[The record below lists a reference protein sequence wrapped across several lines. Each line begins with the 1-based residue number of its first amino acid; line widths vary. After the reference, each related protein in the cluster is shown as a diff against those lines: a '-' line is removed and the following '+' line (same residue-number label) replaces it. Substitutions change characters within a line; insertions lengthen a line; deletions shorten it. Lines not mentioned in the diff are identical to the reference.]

1 MQHTSSALLDGVISA
16 QAGVLVR
23 VAGLFRALGC
33 FHGGQL
39 PESAFLPHHQAPSHH
54 EGVCTRLQPVLGV
67 MAGWQGRGPGGLQ
80 VGRASGP
87 RGLLPAAGGPGAWG
101 QSHKGTPS
109 GPHVVMG
116 LPSGTSTSLPPF
128 RTVLGLFFNF
138 IHLAF
143 FIYSF
148 YFGGFFLLI
157 SYFAALLSSN
167 IHISGQCPL

>member
-1 MQHTSSALLDGVISA
+1 
-16 QAGVLVR
+16 
-23 VAGLFRALGC
+23 
-33 FHGGQL
+33 
-39 PESAFLPHHQAPSHH
+39 
-54 EGVCTRLQPVLGV
+54 
-67 MAGWQGRGPGGLQ
+67 
-80 VGRASGP
+80 
-87 RGLLPAAGGPGAWG
+87 
-101 QSHKGTPS
+101 
-109 GPHVVMG
+109 MG

-167 IHISGQCPL
+167 THFRSVSTLATSCELVIVLLFGSKDSVISVAILLLLCELFGVSVSCSVVSDSATLWTVHSPPGSTSPPGSSAHGILQARILEWVAVSSSRGPS